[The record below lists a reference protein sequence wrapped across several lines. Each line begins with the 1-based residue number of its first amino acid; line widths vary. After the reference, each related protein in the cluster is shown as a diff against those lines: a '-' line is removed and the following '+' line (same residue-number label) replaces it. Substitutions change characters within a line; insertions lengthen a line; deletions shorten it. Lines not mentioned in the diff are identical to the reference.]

1 MNSRTSRPPARSA
14 SRPLLAERH
23 VARLLV
29 GTLAGRLPN
38 GMAPVAILLLIA
50 EQGGSLATGG
60 LLCALYGL
68 ASAIGQP
75 ALGRMVDRRGQT
87 RVTAAAVLI
96 TTVCL
101 LLLPYI
107 DAVLQPALA
116 AGLVVLAGLS
126 TPPLEANLRALWG
139 AVLPDPK
146 RRRAALALDTGAQG
160 LIYVVGPPLVA
171 LLSAVHGPGVALTV
185 TAVLGLLGAT
195 TVLSAAPS
203 GAWRPGVARAG
214 GFLGSLQHG
223 GLRLLFLAVGGV
235 GFALGSMNVW
245 AVAMAD
251 RHGVALLSGLIPAA
265 LSIGS
270 LVGGILYGRRRWP
283 GRLSS
288 QLVTTALLFA
298 AAWGPLTLGPGP
310 LAATAFTALPGLFLT
325 ALITSA
331 FLTVDALAPVG
342 TRTEAYAW
350 LIAAVGTGHGPR
362 GRPVH
367 RPVRRRA
374 PGRRIRRLP
383 ASTARRP
390 PSPRLRPTP
399 HRFPATTDRR
409 SALPE
414 AQAEPFMT
422 IRHTITG
429 EITTTGYNAA
439 ARRILLQDGFEE
451 TPGCA
456 CRATEPGTERTHGPA
471 RQPASC
477 SSPTI
482 PCTWTEPSVGR

>member
-1 MNSRTSRPPARSA
+1 MKPCTSRPPARSA

-38 GMAPVAILLLIA
+38 GMAPVAILLLTA

-87 RVTAAAVLI
+87 RVTTAAVLV
-96 TTVCL
+96 TSVCL
-101 LLLPYI
+101 LLLPHT
-107 DAVLQPALA
+107 DAVLRPAVA

-139 AVLPDPK
+139 AVLPDPE
-146 RRRAALALDTGAQG
+146 RQRAALALDTGAQG
-160 LIYVVGPPLVA
+160 LIYVAGPPLVA
-171 LLSAVHGPGVALTV
+171 LLSAAHGPGVAMTV

-203 GAWRPGVARAG
+203 RAWRPAAPHAR
-214 GFLGSLQHG
+214 GFLGPLQHG

-288 QLVTTALLFA
+288 QLVTAAFLFA
-298 AAWGPLTLGPGP
+298 AAWVPLTLAPGP
-310 LAATAFTALPGLFLT
+310 LAATAFTAMPGLFLT

-331 FLTVDALAPVG
+331 FLTVDALAPAS

-350 LIAAVGTGHGPR
+350 LIAAVGTGQAAGTALAGVLSTGPSAAALPTAGAVACLVVLLGARRHLATASNPRLR
-362 GRPVH
+362 GRH
-367 RPVRRRA
+367 RRA
-374 PGRRIRRLP
+374 P
-383 ASTARRP
+383 AHAA
-390 PSPRLRPTP
+390 
-399 HRFPATTDRR
+399 HR
-409 SALPE
+409 
-414 AQAEPFMT
+414 
-422 IRHTITG
+422 
-429 EITTTGYNAA
+429 
-439 ARRILLQDGFEE
+439 
-451 TPGCA
+451 
-456 CRATEPGTERTHGPA
+456 
-471 RQPASC
+471 
-477 SSPTI
+477 
-482 PCTWTEPSVGR
+482 

>member
-50 EQGGSLATGG
+50 EQGGSLAAGG

-139 AVLPDPK
+139 AVLPDPE

-160 LIYVVGPPLVA
+160 LIYVAGPPLVA
-171 LLSAVHGPGVALTV
+171 LLSAVHGPGVAMTV
-185 TAVLGLLGAT
+185 TAALGLLGAT

-203 GAWRPGVARAG
+203 RAWLPAVARAG
-214 GFLGSLQHG
+214 GFLGPLQHG

-251 RHGVALLSGLIPAA
+251 RHGMTLLSGLIPAA

-288 QLVTTALLFA
+288 QLVTAALLFA
-298 AAWGPLTLGPGP
+298 AAWVPLTLGPGP

-331 FLTVDALAPVG
+331 FLTVDALAPAG

-350 LIAAVGTGHGPR
+350 LIAAVGTGQAAGTALAGVLSTGPR
-362 GRPVH
+362 RASLTLAGME
-367 RPVRRRA
+367 A
-374 PGRRIRRLP
+374 PGP
-383 ASTARRP
+383 
-390 PSPRLRPTP
+390 PRLRPTP

-414 AQAEPFMT
+414 APAEPFMT

-439 ARRILLQDGFEE
+439 ARRILLQAGFEE

-456 CRATEPGTERTHGPA
+456 CRATEPGTERAHGP

-477 SSPTI
+477 SSPAI

>member
-50 EQGGSLATGG
+50 EQGGSLAAGG

-101 LLLPYI
+101 LVLPYI
-107 DAVLQPALA
+107 DTVLHPALA
-116 AGLVVLAGLS
+116 VGLVVLAGLS

-139 AVLPDPK
+139 ALLPDPE

-160 LIYVVGPPLVA
+160 LIYVAGPPLVA
-171 LLSAVHGPGVALTV
+171 LLSAVHGPGVAMTV
-185 TAVLGLLGAT
+185 TAALGLLGAT

-203 GAWRPGVARAG
+203 RAWLPAVVARAG
-214 GFLGSLQHG
+214 GFLGPLHHG

-251 RHGVALLSGLIPAA
+251 RHGMTLLSGLIPAA

-283 GRLSS
+283 GRPSS
-288 QLVTTALLFA
+288 QLVTAALLFA
-298 AAWGPLTLGPGP
+298 AAWVPLNLAPGP

-325 ALITSA
+325 ALVTSA
-331 FLTVDALAPVG
+331 FLTVDALAPAG

-350 LIAAVGTGHGPR
+350 LIAAVGTGQAAGTALAGVLSTGPTTAALPAAGAVACLGVLLGARRRLATPGKPRPR
-362 GRPVH
+362 GQH
-367 RPVRRRA
+367 RRA
-374 PGRRIRRLP
+374 Q
-383 ASTARRP
+383 AHAA
-390 PSPRLRPTP
+390 
-399 HRFPATTDRR
+399 HR
-409 SALPE
+409 
-414 AQAEPFMT
+414 
-422 IRHTITG
+422 
-429 EITTTGYNAA
+429 
-439 ARRILLQDGFEE
+439 
-451 TPGCA
+451 
-456 CRATEPGTERTHGPA
+456 
-471 RQPASC
+471 
-477 SSPTI
+477 
-482 PCTWTEPSVGR
+482 

>member
-14 SRPLLAERH
+14 SRPLLTERH

-50 EQGGSLATGG
+50 EQGGSLAAGG

-107 DAVLQPALA
+107 DAVLKPALA

-139 AVLPDPK
+139 AVLPDPE

-160 LIYVVGPPLVA
+160 LIYVAGPPLVA
-171 LLSAVHGPGVALTV
+171 LLSAVHGPGVAMTV

-203 GAWRPGVARAG
+203 RAWRPAVARAG
-214 GFLGSLQHG
+214 GFLGPLQHG

-251 RHGVALLSGLIPAA
+251 RYGMALLSGLIPAA

-288 QLVTTALLFA
+288 QLVTAALLFA
-298 AAWGPLTLGPGP
+298 AAWVPLTLGPGP

-331 FLTVDALAPVG
+331 FLTVDTLAPAG

-350 LIAAVGTGHGPR
+350 LIAAVGTGQAAGTALAGVLSTGPSAAALPAAGSVACLGVLLGARRRLATRSKSRPR
-362 GRPVH
+362 GRH
-367 RPVRRRA
+367 RRA
-374 PGRRIRRLP
+374 P
-383 ASTARRP
+383 AHAA
-390 PSPRLRPTP
+390 
-399 HRFPATTDRR
+399 HR
-409 SALPE
+409 
-414 AQAEPFMT
+414 
-422 IRHTITG
+422 
-429 EITTTGYNAA
+429 
-439 ARRILLQDGFEE
+439 
-451 TPGCA
+451 
-456 CRATEPGTERTHGPA
+456 
-471 RQPASC
+471 
-477 SSPTI
+477 
-482 PCTWTEPSVGR
+482 